1 MGNLWEDFSLM
12 DMGLRNLNPMG
23 LYPLPFLVV
32 GFEPS
37 PGTVYIRMYI

>member
-12 DMGLRNLNPMG
+12 GMSLRSLNPMG
-23 LYPLPFLVV
+23 LYLLPSLVV
-32 GFEPS
+32 DLEPS